1 MVVSW
6 CGYLSLR
13 TGIRPANSFQVCL
26 PRNHGTAFSPG
37 LVCVTEAYPEL
48 PFRVPQELGKAERL
62 LGDWCPEQDCQAKLG
77 TEEAQLQAWSGELG
91 VGRTAGEGLLSTHS
105 PLPPTGFSP
114 ARVSEQQ
121 CSTLGF

>member
-1 MVVSW
+1 MWVPVPQDWNKACQLIPGLPAQKPWS
-6 CGYLSLR
+6 SL
-13 TGIRPANSFQVCL
+13 L
-26 PRNHGTAFSPG
+26 PG